1 MARHLRIEYP
11 GALYHVTAR
20 GNDRRPIFET
30 DEDRRHLLK
39 LLAQGIERY
48 EVHLYAYVFLT
59 NHYHIAVQTEHPN
72 LHEFM
77 HYLNT
82 AYTVWA
88 NKRNRRTGHLFE
100 GRYKAIAMEEEG
112 YLLSV
117 TGYVHLN
124 PVRIRGW
131 QNRPMSERLRQVE
144 SYPWSSYRAYTSV
157 GVKDRD
163 PRIACDRVWG
173 ELHARTQREGRRRYG
188 EYIEN
193 WLVKEQEEKRKPK
206 KKRDENEFKPLDQ
219 AQLGCF
225 LGGDQFRDFIQG
237 LLGVDRELDQELV
250 GHKQWRKEIPIARL
264 LGQIAEVRD
273 VAEEALLTRRRSHI
287 ERDVAMYL
295 CREVGQKSL
304 REIGDLFHVKYSAVS
319 VACRR
324 VREKASCDK
333 RFAKRL
339 AASKKSIS
347 DRSKTWIPPMNP
359 ATQGDTH

>member
-20 GNDRRPIFET
+20 GNDRRAIFET
-30 DEDRRHLLK
+30 DEDRRHLLE
-39 LLAQGIERY
+39 LLVAGMERY
-48 EVHLYAYVFLT
+48 EVRLHAYVLLT
-59 NHYHIAVQTEHPN
+59 DHYHLALQTEHPN

-117 TGYVHLN
+117 TAYVHLN
-124 PVRIRGW
+124 PVRTRGW
-131 QNRPMSERLRQVE
+131 KRRPPAERLRQVAL
-144 SYPWSSYRAYTSV
+144 YPWSSYRAYTAA

-163 PRIACDRVWG
+163 PRMACDRVWAA
-173 ELHARTQREGRRRYG
+173 LHARTQREGQRRYRQ
-188 EYIEN
+188 YIEN
-193 WLVKEQEEKRKPK
+193 WLIKEQEEKRKPK
-206 KKRDENEFKPLDQ
+206 KERDESEFNPLDQ

-225 LGGDQFRDFIQG
+225 LGGDEFRDFIQG
-237 LLGVDRELDQELV
+237 LLGVDREQDQELV
-250 GHKQWRKEIPIARL
+250 GYKQWRKEIPIAGL
-264 LGQIAEVRD
+264 LGQIAQARD
-273 VAEEALLTRRRSHI
+273 VTEEALLTRRRSHI

-295 CREVGQKSL
+295 CREIGQRSL
-304 REIGDLFHVKYSAVS
+304 REIGDLFGVKYSAVS

-324 VREKASCDK
+324 VREKASGDR
-333 RFAKRL
+333 RFAKNV
-339 AASKKSIS
+339 AASKESTINRLK
-347 DRSKTWIPPMNP
+347 P
-359 ATQGDTH
+359 

>member
-20 GNDRRPIFET
+20 GNDRRAIFET
-30 DEDRRHLLK
+30 DEDRRYLLE
-39 LLAQGIERY
+39 LLVEGMERY
-48 EVHLYAYVFLT
+48 EVRLYAYVFLIS
-59 NHYHIAVQTEHPN
+59 HYHLALQTEHPN

-82 AYTVWA
+82 AYTVWV
-88 NKRNRRTGHLFE
+88 NRRNRRTGHLFE

-124 PVRIRGW
+124 PVRMRGW
-131 QNRPMSERLRQVE
+131 KSRPAPERLRQVE
-144 SYPWSSYRAYTSV
+144 SYPWSSYRAYTSA

-173 ELHARTQREGRRRYG
+173 ELHARTQREGHRRYR

-193 WLVKEQEEKRKPK
+193 WLIKEQEEKRKPR
-206 KKRDENEFKPLDQ
+206 KKRDESEFNPLDQ
-219 AQLGCF
+219 ARLGCF
-225 LGGDQFRDFIQG
+225 LGGDEFRDFIQG

-250 GHKQWRKEIPIARL
+250 GYKQWRKEIPIVEV
-264 LGQIAEVRD
+264 LGQIAQARD
-273 VAEEALLTRRRSHI
+273 VTEEALLTRRRSHI

-295 CREVGQKSL
+295 CREVGQRSL
-304 REIGDLFHVKYSAVS
+304 REIGDLFGVKYSAVS

-324 VREKASCDK
+324 VREKASGNR
-333 RFAKRL
+333 RFAGNV
-339 AASKKSIS
+339 AASKKSIIN
-347 DRSKTWIPPMNP
+347 RLKT
-359 ATQGDTH
+359 